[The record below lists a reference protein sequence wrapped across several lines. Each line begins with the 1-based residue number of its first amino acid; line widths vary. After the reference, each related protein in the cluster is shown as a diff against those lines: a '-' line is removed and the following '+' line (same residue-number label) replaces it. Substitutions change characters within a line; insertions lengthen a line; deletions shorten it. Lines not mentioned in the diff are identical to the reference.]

1 MVMRLRA
8 FNFFLRETMTSLKRN
23 SWMGIA
29 SAGTVA
35 VSLIVFGLSLLIV
48 ANTNYITGNLESDV
62 TIAVYLNNDIGSNN
76 TSDLKD
82 EIKKIDGVSNV
93 TFVSKDQALSEFK
106 KQLGD
111 KKDMLDAL
119 EGGNPLPDQFRV
131 KTNSANKVNS
141 ISKEIQLLDGVD
153 KVNYGQ
159 GIVEKLF
166 AITKWL
172 RWIGYAIMAL
182 LGLAAV
188 FLISTTIRL
197 ALFSRRKEVQIM
209 KFVGATDWFIRWPY
223 LLEGMF
229 IGLSGALM
237 AIILITVVYTT
248 FVSYVHQT
256 LPFVPVQSGTV
267 FMLGTNS
274 ILALTGITIGAIG
287 SLISIRKYL
296 RV

>member
-1 MVMRLRA
+1 MRLRA
-8 FNFFLRETMTSLKRN
+8 FNFFFRETLNSLKRN
-23 SWMGIA
+23 GWMVIA

-62 TIAVYLNNDIGSNN
+62 TIAVYLNNDLSSSKI
-76 TSDLKD
+76 SDIKD
-82 EIKKIDGVSNV
+82 EIKKINGVSDT
-93 TFVSKDQALSEFK
+93 TFVSKSEALTEFK

-111 KKDMLDAL
+111 KKDMLEAL

-131 KTNSANKVNS
+131 KTNSADKVAAV
-141 ISKEIQLLDGVD
+141 SKEIEAVDGVD

-166 AITKWL
+166 AITKWM
-172 RWIGYAIMAL
+172 RWIGYAIMVL
-182 LGLAAV
+182 LGLAAI

-223 LLEGMF
+223 LMEGMF
-229 IGLSGALM
+229 IGFSGALF
-237 AIILITVVYTT
+237 AIILITTIYSA
-248 FVSYVHQT
+248 FVSYLHQT
-256 LPFVPVQSGTV
+256 LPFVPVQSGV
-267 FMLGTNS
+267 AFMVGTSS
-274 ILALTGITIGAIG
+274 ILAVTGILIGAIG
-287 SLISIRKYL
+287 SMISIRKYL